1 MCFWNLDSRDYLR
14 DQMDFKLN
22 TKAFGAYHSYRVEE
36 NRHAKNV
43 DRFC

>member
-1 MCFWNLDSRDYLR
+1 MCFGNLDSRDYLR

-43 DRFC
+43 DIFC